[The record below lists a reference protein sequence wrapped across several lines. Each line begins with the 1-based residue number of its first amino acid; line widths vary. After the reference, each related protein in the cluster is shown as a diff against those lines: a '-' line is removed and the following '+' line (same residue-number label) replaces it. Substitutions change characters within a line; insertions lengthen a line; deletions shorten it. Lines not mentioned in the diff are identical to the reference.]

1 MLLQESIDVGIKE
14 LWANKARSFLS
25 VFGIIIGIISLMVM
39 MGIMAGIE
47 RTWVRY
53 VQEIGGIEKATV
65 SSVTPVVGGKPHP
78 ELLKPLTLND
88 AALIRRHSL
97 VRLVSPEITTYQT
110 VTAQGRHSLFSRIV
124 GGTRHTLTLNRQ
136 TLSAGRNL
144 SDEDDERFK
153 SVCIL
158 GANVSDKLFGPHANP
173 VGKIIEIRGQ
183 SFRVIGRLN
192 KNVLMQKGKNLLE
205 FKNEVVYVPLAA
217 IPRKLDPQKKIEQI
231 HYLVHSRQEIA
242 AAQKSILQQLVRNH
256 RGQTDV
262 TIETQEERYLKSKK
276 SFDTMKISFSLISG
290 ISLVVGGIGI
300 MNIMIASIAQRV
312 REIGIRK
319 AVGAT
324 SRDILAQFLIETTVI
339 SSLGGFLG
347 VLLSFAAVFLIRL
360 FMTAMEPVI
369 DFKAVLLSMVFS
381 FLVGILFGIYPAIK
395 AAELDPIEA
404 LRYQ

>member
-47 RTWVRY
+47 RTWVKY

-65 SSVTPVVGGKPHP
+65 SSVTPVVNGKPHP
-78 ELLKPLTLND
+78 ELMKPLTLND
-88 AALIRRHSL
+88 TALIRRHPL
-97 VRLVSPEITTYQT
+97 VRLVSPEIVTYQT
-110 VTAQGRHSLFSRIV
+110 VTAQGRRPVFLKIV

-136 TLSAGRNL
+136 TLAAGRDL
-144 SDEDDERFK
+144 TDEDDARFK

-158 GANVSDKLFGPHANP
+158 GANVSDKLFGPHASP

-183 SFRVIGRLN
+183 SFKVIGLLK
-192 KNVLMQKGKNLLE
+192 KNVLMQKGKNLLN
-205 FKNEVVYVPLAA
+205 FKNEVIYVPLAA
-217 IPRKLDPQKKIEQI
+217 VPRKLDPEEKIEQI
-231 HYLVHSRQEIA
+231 HYLVRSRSHIA
-242 AAQKSILQQLVRNH
+242 AAQKALEQQLVRNH
-256 RGQTDV
+256 RGQADV
-262 TIETQEERYLKSKK
+262 AIETQEERYLKSKK

-324 SRDILAQFLIETTVI
+324 ARDILAQFLIETTVI
-339 SSLGGFLG
+339 STLGGFFG
-347 VLLSFAAVFLIRL
+347 ILLSFAAVFLIRL
-360 FMTAMEPVI
+360 FMTTMDPVI

-381 FLVGILFGIYPAIK
+381 FFVGILFGIYPAIK
-395 AAELDPIEA
+395 AAEFDPIEA